1 MLSEPVWHLPTVK
14 KPAPRRPHAIERNT
28 ARRQSWLRL
37 TRTLV
42 LGTVATVLAI
52 VWLGEQY
59 GIERD
64 VIFEFLGT
72 SVLFVLALAA
82 LGLVGTALLML
93 LKKILRRD

>member
-1 MLSEPVWHLPTVK
+1 MK
-14 KPAPRRPHAIERNT
+14 KPSSRTRPHAIERNT

-37 TRTLV
+37 TRTIF

-64 VIFEFLGT
+64 VILEFLAT
-72 SVLFVLALAA
+72 SLLFVLVLVGA
-82 LGLVGTALLML
+82 GLVGTVILTGLR
-93 LKKILRRD
+93 KISRRD